1 MCPYGYCVTFATHRP
16 RIPAEFHRKCK
27 KIGNAGF
34 QAGQRPIAPRLVFAL
49 SVPDL
54 VLYGGI
60 PHVRRVIMKAGHNPS
75 LSPAEQVRRSRRP
88 LLFGYSLTAFAV
100 LLSFLAAL
108 VLPESFRLA
117 LLGDLLQGGLV
128 GAFTFLTFQNMLRSQ
143 AQVRAF
149 WFLLF
154 IGAAMWLASLLIWS
168 THELWFHL
176 AVPDVPLADI
186 FLFVGLVPLVAATAL
201 EPQKA
206 HDSRFRSFGL
216 LDLSILILYSL
227 YLFAFFVFAYRL
239 LPGAMGIYNH
249 NFNVADAIGNQ
260 LFAIATGVA
269 FFRERGVWRPVYR
282 IFFLSAAGYALASDL
297 INVAIDLG
305 RYYTGSLYD
314 VPLVAAMGGFVCL
327 CLAGRPLLQPAHA
340 TGERKGGEQRSI
352 RQFTFLS
359 SYLAMLVTLSM
370 PAIGLWLLTSY
381 APHDRL
387 FSFRLDITLLTIF
400 LLTLL
405 LSIKQDFL
413 SANLFGSLRHLSN
426 TYSSIDRFK
435 DHLVQGDKLASLGEL
450 VASVADQI
458 RKAMTI
464 IRNQATRITSRA
476 HGESRSRSL
485 AGKIGQYAE
494 RTDALVENMQRFA
507 QETPLQLAPV
517 EVKPLLESALHL
529 SRISKLQNV
538 CVELEAETAC
548 PPVLADSSQLLHV
561 FLQIISNAMDA
572 LEEVGGGKLAISVRP
587 CAPQVCIQFSDTGPG
602 IRHPEHA
609 FEPFFTTK
617 PVGKGTGLGLSTC
630 YGIIRQHEGDIT
642 CGNRLEGGA
651 YFTIFLPAAALP
663 ASDSGVAT
671 SIVSESA
678 G

>member
-1 MCPYGYCVTFATHRP
+1 
-16 RIPAEFHRKCK
+16 
-27 KIGNAGF
+27 
-34 QAGQRPIAPRLVFAL
+34 
-49 SVPDL
+49 
-54 VLYGGI
+54 
-60 PHVRRVIMKAGHNPS
+60 MKADHNSSPS
-75 LSPAEQVRRSRRP
+75 LAEQVRRSRR
-88 LLFGYSLTAFAV
+88 LRLFGYSLTGFAV
-100 LLSFLAAL
+100 LLTFVAAL
-108 VLPESFRLA
+108 VLPKSFQLS
-117 LLGDLLQGGLV
+117 LLGDLLQAGLI
-128 GAFTFLTFQNMLRSQ
+128 GAFTFLTLQNAIRSQ

-168 THELWFHL
+168 THELWYRM
-176 AVPDVPLADI
+176 AVPDVPLGDT
-186 FLFVGLVPLVAATAL
+186 FLFVSLVPLAATTLL
-201 EPQKA
+201 EPHRE

-227 YLFAFFVFAYRL
+227 YLFAFFVYAYRL
-239 LPGAMGIYNH
+239 LPGDLGIYNFS
-249 NFNVADAIGNQ
+249 FNIAGAIGNQ
-260 LFAIATGVA
+260 VLAVATGIA

-282 IFFLSAAGYALASDL
+282 IFFLSATSYALASDL
-297 INVAIDLG
+297 INVEIDLG
-305 RYYTGSLYD
+305 GYYTGCLYD
-314 VPLVAAMGGFVCL
+314 VPLVAAMAGFVCL
-327 CLAGRPLLQPAHA
+327 GLAGRPLLQPVLAE
-340 TGERKGGEQRSI
+340 GEREREERRPI
-352 RQFTFLS
+352 RRVTFLS
-359 SYLAMLVTLSM
+359 SHLAVLVTLST
-370 PAIGLWLLTSY
+370 PAIGLWLLATYS
-381 APHDRL
+381 PHDRL

-413 SANLFGSLRHLSN
+413 SAKLIGSLQHLSN

-458 RKAMTI
+458 RKAMTV
-464 IRNQATRITSRA
+464 IREQASRISRSG
-476 HGESRSRSL
+476 GESRSRSL
-485 AGKIGQYAE
+485 AEKIGQYAE

-507 QETPLQLAPV
+507 QEAPLKLAPV

-529 SRISKLQNV
+529 SRIDKLQNV
-538 CVELEAETAC
+538 RVGLETETAC

-572 LEEVGGGKLAISVRP
+572 LEEVGGGEFVISVSR
-587 CAPQVCIQFSDTGPG
+587 CEPQVCIQFSDTGPG

-630 YGIIRQHEGDIT
+630 YGIIRQHDGDIT

-651 YFTIFLPAAALP
+651 YFTIFLPAADLP
-663 ASDSGVAT
+663 ASASGIAS
-671 SIVSESA
+671 SIVSERA

>member
-1 MCPYGYCVTFATHRP
+1 
-16 RIPAEFHRKCK
+16 
-27 KIGNAGF
+27 
-34 QAGQRPIAPRLVFAL
+34 
-49 SVPDL
+49 
-54 VLYGGI
+54 
-60 PHVRRVIMKAGHNPS
+60 MKSGPNSSNP
-75 LSPAEQVRRSRRP
+75 PAEQVQHSRR
-88 LLFGYSLTAFAV
+88 LLHFGYALTAFAV
-100 LLSFLAAL
+100 LVTLFAAL
-108 VLPESFRLA
+108 VLPKGFQLC
-117 LLGDLLQGGLV
+117 LLGDLLQVGLA
-128 GAFTFLTFQNMLRSQ
+128 GASTFLTFQNMLRSQ

-149 WFLLF
+149 WLLLF
-154 IGAAMWLASLLIWS
+154 IGAAMWLANLLIWS
-168 THELWFHL
+168 THELWFHR

-186 FLFVGLVPLVAATAL
+186 FLFLGLVPLIAATAL
-201 EPQKA
+201 EPQKT

-227 YLFAFFVFAYRL
+227 YLFAFFVYAYRL
-239 LPGAMGIYNH
+239 LPGDMDIYNH

-260 LFAIATGVA
+260 LFAVATGVA
-269 FFRERGVWRPVYR
+269 FFRERGAWRPVYR
-282 IFFLSAAGYALASDL
+282 TFFLSAAIYALANDL
-297 INVAIDLG
+297 INAAIDTG
-305 RYYTGSLYD
+305 GYYTGSLYD
-314 VPLVAAMGGFVCL
+314 VLLVAAMGGFVCV
-327 CLAGRPLLQPAHA
+327 CLAGRPLLQPAPTA
-340 TGERKGGEQRSI
+340 KEREGVQQRTS
-352 RQFTFLS
+352 RGPTFLS
-359 SYLAMLVTLSM
+359 SSLAMLVTLST
-370 PAIGLWLLTSY
+370 PAIGLWLLTTYS
-381 APHDRL
+381 PHDKL
-387 FSFRLDITLLTIF
+387 FAFRLDITLLTIF

-458 RKAMTI
+458 RNAMAM
-464 IRNQATRITSRA
+464 IREQAALITSRS
-476 HGESRSRSL
+476 HSESRSRSL

-494 RTDALVENMQRFA
+494 RTDALVENMQHFA

-529 SRISKLQNV
+529 SRVDKLKNV
-538 CVELEAETAC
+538 RIELQAEAAC

-572 LEEVGGGKLAISVRP
+572 LEEVGGGDLVISVSP
-587 CAPQVCIQFSDTGPG
+587 CEPQVCIQFSDTGPG
-602 IRHPEHA
+602 LRHPEHA

-651 YFTIFLPAAALP
+651 YFTIFVPAAVLPATDCGISSA
-663 ASDSGVAT
+663 
-671 SIVSESA
+671 IVSQEA
-678 G
+678 R

>member
-1 MCPYGYCVTFATHRP
+1 
-16 RIPAEFHRKCK
+16 
-27 KIGNAGF
+27 
-34 QAGQRPIAPRLVFAL
+34 
-49 SVPDL
+49 
-54 VLYGGI
+54 
-60 PHVRRVIMKAGHNPS
+60 MKAKHNSS
-75 LSPAEQVRRSRRP
+75 LAPADKGRRSNRP
-88 LLFGYSLTAFAV
+88 LLFGYSLTAGAV
-100 LLSFLAAL
+100 LLSFIASLA
-108 VLPESFRLA
+108 LPKGFQPG
-117 LLGDLLQGGLV
+117 LLGDLLQAGLV

-143 AQVRAF
+143 AQVRTF

-168 THELWFHL
+168 THELWFHR

-186 FLFVGLVPLVAATAL
+186 FLFVGLVPLVASTAL

-227 YLFAFFVFAYRL
+227 YLFAFFVYAYRL
-239 LPGAMGIYNH
+239 LPGTMGIYNH

-260 LFAIATGVA
+260 LFAVATGVA
-269 FFRERGVWRPVYR
+269 FFRERGAWRPVYR
-282 IFFLSAAGYALASDL
+282 MFFLSAAGFALASDL

-305 RYYTGSLYD
+305 EYYTGSLYD
-314 VPLVAAMGGFVCL
+314 VPLIAASGGFVCL
-327 CLAGRPLLQPAHA
+327 CLAGRPLLKPTAA
-340 TGERKGGEQRSI
+340 AEKREGGPQRPI
-352 RQFTFLS
+352 RPFAFLS
-359 SYLAMLVTLSM
+359 SHLAMLVTLST
-370 PAIGLWLLTSY
+370 PAIGLWLLTTYS
-381 APHDRL
+381 PHDKL
-387 FSFRLDITLLTIF
+387 FAFRLDITLLTIF

-413 SANLFGSLRHLSN
+413 SANLFGSLRYLSD

-450 VASVADQI
+450 VASVVGQI
-458 RKAMTI
+458 RKAMTT
-464 IRNQATRITSRA
+464 IREQATRITTRS
-476 HGESRSRSL
+476 HGESRSRAL

-507 QETPLQLAPV
+507 QETPLRLAPV

-529 SRISKLQNV
+529 SRIDKLHNV
-538 CVELEAETAC
+538 RVDLEVEAAC

-561 FLQIISNAMDA
+561 FLQIVSNAMDA
-572 LEEVGGGKLAISVRP
+572 LEEVGGGELAISLRP
-587 CAPQVCIQFSDTGPG
+587 CEPQVCIQFSDTGPG

-630 YGIIRQHEGDIT
+630 YGIIRQHDGDIT

-651 YFTIFLPAAALP
+651 YFTIFLPAAAL
-663 ASDSGVAT
+663 AVAVPRVP
-671 SIVSESA
+671 SPIVSERA
-678 G
+678 E

>member
-1 MCPYGYCVTFATHRP
+1 
-16 RIPAEFHRKCK
+16 
-27 KIGNAGF
+27 
-34 QAGQRPIAPRLVFAL
+34 
-49 SVPDL
+49 
-54 VLYGGI
+54 
-60 PHVRRVIMKAGHNPS
+60 MKAGHNSP
-75 LSPAEQVRRSRRP
+75 LAPAEKGRRVSRP
-88 LLFGYSLTAFAV
+88 LLLGYSLTAAAV
-100 LLSFLAAL
+100 LLSIIASL
-108 VLPESFRLA
+108 VLPKGFQLA
-117 LLGDLLQGGLV
+117 LFGDLLQASLGGAV
-128 GAFTFLTFQNMLRSQ
+128 TFLTLQNALRGRG
-143 AQVRAF
+143 QVRAF

-154 IGAAMWLASLLIWS
+154 IGAAMWLCSLLIWS
-168 THELWFHL
+168 TNELWFHL
-176 AVPDVPLADI
+176 AVPDVPVADI
-186 FLFVGLVPLVAATAL
+186 LLFVGLVPLVAATAL
-201 EPQKA
+201 EPEEE
-206 HDSRFRSFGL
+206 HDSRFRRFGL

-227 YLFAFFVFAYRL
+227 YLFAFFVYAYRL
-239 LPGAMGIYNH
+239 LPGAMEIYNH

-260 LFAIATGVA
+260 LFAVATGVA
-269 FFRERGVWRPVYR
+269 FFRERGDWRPVYR
-282 IFFLSAAGYALASDL
+282 IFFLSAATYALASDL
-297 INVAIDLG
+297 INVAIDTG
-305 RYYTGSLYD
+305 GYYTGSLYD

-327 CLAGRPLLQPAHA
+327 CLAGRPLLEPAIA
-340 TGERKGGEQRSI
+340 KGEHQGGQQRAI
-352 RQFTFLS
+352 RPFAFLS
-359 SYLAMLVTLSM
+359 SHLAMLVTVST
-370 PAIGLWLLTSY
+370 PAIGLWLLATYS
-381 APHDRL
+381 PQDRL

-400 LLTLL
+400 MLTLL

-464 IRNQATRITSRA
+464 IREQALRITSRL
-476 HGESRSRSL
+476 GVESRSRSL
-485 AGKIGQYAE
+485 AEKIGQYAE

-507 QETPLQLAPV
+507 QETPLRLAPL

-529 SRISKLQNV
+529 SRIDKLQNIR
-538 CVELEAETAC
+538 VELDVETAC

-572 LEEVGGGKLAISVRP
+572 LEEVGGGEFAISVSR
-587 CAPQVCIQFSDTGPG
+587 CEPQVCIQFSDTGPG

-630 YGIIRQHEGDIT
+630 YGIIRQHDGDIT

-663 ASDSGVAT
+663 ASVSGIAS
-671 SIVSESA
+671 SIVSERA

>member
-1 MCPYGYCVTFATHRP
+1 M
-16 RIPAEFHRKCK
+16 
-27 KIGNAGF
+27 KIG
-34 QAGQRPIAPRLVFAL
+34 
-49 SVPDL
+49 
-54 VLYGGI
+54 
-60 PHVRRVIMKAGHNPS
+60 HNS
-75 LSPAEQVRRSRRP
+75 SPALAEKRWRSNRP
-88 LLFGYSLTAFAV
+88 LLFGYSLTAAAV
-100 LLSFLAAL
+100 LLSFVASL
-108 VLPESFRLA
+108 VLPKGFQLS
-117 LLGDLLQGGLV
+117 LLGDLLQASMV
-128 GAFTFLTFQNMLRSQ
+128 GVFTFLTFQNMIRSQ

-149 WFLLF
+149 WLLLF
-154 IGAAMWLASLLIWS
+154 IGATMWLSSLLIWS

-176 AVPDVPLADI
+176 AVPDVPAADI

-201 EPQKA
+201 QPQKA
-206 HDSRFRSFGL
+206 HDARVRSFGL

-227 YLFAFFVFAYRL
+227 YLFAFFVYAYRL
-239 LPGAMGIYNH
+239 LPGELGIYNH

-260 LFAIATGVA
+260 LFAVATGVA
-269 FFRERGVWRPVYR
+269 FFRERGAWRPVYR
-282 IFFLSAAGYALASDL
+282 IFFLSAATYALASDL
-297 INVAIDLG
+297 INVTIDLG
-305 RYYTGSLYD
+305 EYYTGSLYD
-314 VPLVAAMGGFVCL
+314 VPLITAMGGFICL
-327 CLAGRPLLQPAHA
+327 CLAGRPLLEPAIEA
-340 TGERKGGEQRSI
+340 GKREGGQQGPI
-352 RQFTFLS
+352 RPFAFLS
-359 SYLAMLVTLSM
+359 SHLAMIVTLST
-370 PAIGLWLLTSY
+370 PAIGLWLLTTY
-381 APHDRL
+381 TPHDKL

-400 LLTLL
+400 MLTLL

-413 SANLFGSLRHLSN
+413 STNLFGSLRHLSD

-435 DHLVQGDKLASLGEL
+435 DHLVQGDKLATLGEL

-464 IRNQATRITSRA
+464 IREQATRITTHS
-476 HGESRSRSL
+476 HGESRSRAL

-494 RTDALVENMQRFA
+494 RTDALVEDMQRFA

-529 SRISKLQNV
+529 SRIDKLQNV
-538 CVELEAETAC
+538 RVNWEAETAC

-572 LEEVGGGKLAISVRP
+572 MEEIGGGELSISIRP
-587 CAPQVCIQFSDTGPG
+587 CEPQVCIQFSDTGPG

-630 YGIIRQHEGDIT
+630 YGIIRQHDGDIT

-663 ASDSGVAT
+663 GSDSGMPST
-671 SIVSESA
+671 IVSERA

>member
-1 MCPYGYCVTFATHRP
+1 MNT
-16 RIPAEFHRKCK
+16 
-27 KIGNAGF
+27 
-34 QAGQRPIAPRLVFAL
+34 
-49 SVPDL
+49 
-54 VLYGGI
+54 
-60 PHVRRVIMKAGHNPS
+60 GHNSS
-75 LSPAEQVRRSRRP
+75 LAPVENGRRSNRP
-88 LLFGYSLTAFAV
+88 LLFGYSLTASAV
-100 LLSFLAAL
+100 LLSFIAAL
-108 VLPESFRLA
+108 VLPKGFQLG
-117 LLGDLLQGGLV
+117 LLGDLLQAGLV
-128 GAFTFLTFQNMLRSQ
+128 GTFTFLTFLNMLRSQ

-149 WFLLF
+149 WLLLF
-154 IGAAMWLASLLIWS
+154 IGAAMWLTSLLIWS

-176 AVPDVPLADI
+176 AVPDVPLADT

-201 EPQKA
+201 QPQKA
-206 HDSRFRSFGL
+206 HDVRFRSFGL

-227 YLFAFFVFAYRL
+227 YLFAFFVYAYRL
-239 LPGAMGIYNH
+239 LPGDMGIYNH

-269 FFRERGVWRPVYR
+269 FFRERGAWRPLYR
-282 IFFLSAAGYALASDL
+282 IFFLSAATYAVASDL

-305 RYYTGSLYD
+305 GYYTGSLYD

-327 CLAGRPLLQPAHA
+327 SLAGRPFLEPVNAA
-340 TGERKGGEQRSI
+340 GERPGGQPRPV
-352 RQFTFLS
+352 RPFAFLS
-359 SYLAMLVTLSM
+359 SHLAMIVTLST
-370 PAIGLWLLTSY
+370 PAIGLWLLTTYS
-381 APHDRL
+381 PHDKL
-387 FSFRLDITLLTIF
+387 FAFRLDITLLTIF
-400 LLTLL
+400 MLTLL

-413 SANLFGSLRHLSN
+413 SANLFGSLRNLSD

-464 IRNQATRITSRA
+464 IRGQASRITSRS
-476 HGESRSRSL
+476 HGESRSRAL

-494 RTDALVENMQRFA
+494 RTDALVEDMQRFA
-507 QETPLQLAPV
+507 QETPLQLTAV

-529 SRISKLQNV
+529 SRIDKLHNV
-538 CVELEAETAC
+538 RVQWETETAC

-572 LEEVGGGKLAISVRP
+572 LEEIGGGELSISIRP
-587 CAPQVCIQFSDTGPG
+587 CEPQVCIQFSDTGPG
-602 IRHPEHA
+602 LRHPEHV

-630 YGIIRQHEGDIT
+630 YGIIRQHDGDIT

-651 YFTIFLPAAALP
+651 YFTIFLPAVALP
-663 ASDSGVAT
+663 AADSRIPS
-671 SIVSESA
+671 SIVSERA

>member
-1 MCPYGYCVTFATHRP
+1 MNVGHNSSLA
-16 RIPAEFHRKCK
+16 PAEK
-27 KIGNAGF
+27 GW
-34 QAGQRPIAPRLVFAL
+34 
-49 SVPDL
+49 
-54 VLYGGI
+54 
-60 PHVRRVIMKAGHNPS
+60 
-75 LSPAEQVRRSRRP
+75 RSNRP
-88 LLFGYSLTAFAV
+88 LLFGYSLTASAV

-108 VLPESFRLA
+108 VLPKGFELG
-117 LLGDLLQGGLV
+117 LLGDLLQAGLV
-128 GAFTFLTFQNMLRSQ
+128 GTFTFLTFLNMLRSQ

-149 WFLLF
+149 WLLLF
-154 IGAAMWLASLLIWS
+154 IGAAMWLTSLLIWS

-176 AVPDVPLADI
+176 AVPDVPLADT

-201 EPQKA
+201 QPQKA
-206 HDSRFRSFGL
+206 HDVRFRSFGL

-227 YLFAFFVFAYRL
+227 YLFAFFVYAYRL
-239 LPGAMGIYNH
+239 LPGDMGIYNH

-269 FFRERGVWRPVYR
+269 FFRERSAWRPLYR
-282 IFFLSAAGYALASDL
+282 IFFLSAATYAVASDL

-305 RYYTGSLYD
+305 GYYTGSLYD
-314 VPLVAAMGGFVCL
+314 VPLIAAMGGFVCL
-327 CLAGRPLLQPAHA
+327 SLAGRPLLEPANA
-340 TGERKGGEQRSI
+340 AEEGQGRRQRPI
-352 RQFTFLS
+352 RPFAFLS
-359 SYLAMLVTLSM
+359 SHLAMIVTLST
-370 PAIGLWLLTSY
+370 PAIGLWLLTTYS
-381 APHDRL
+381 PHDKL
-387 FSFRLDITLLTIF
+387 FTFRLDITLLTIF
-400 LLTLL
+400 MLTLL

-464 IRNQATRITSRA
+464 IREQASRITTRS
-476 HGESRSRSL
+476 HGESRSRAL

-494 RTDALVENMQRFA
+494 RTDALVEDMQRFA

-529 SRISKLQNV
+529 SRIDKLPNV
-538 CVELEAETAC
+538 RVQWEAETVC

-572 LEEVGGGKLAISVRP
+572 LEEVGGGELGISIRP
-587 CAPQVCIQFSDTGPG
+587 CEPQVCIQFSDTGPG
-602 IRHPEHA
+602 LGHPEHA

-630 YGIIRQHEGDIT
+630 YGIIRQHDGDIT

-651 YFTIFLPAAALP
+651 YFTIFLPAADLP
-663 ASDSGVAT
+663 AADSSIPS
-671 SIVSESA
+671 SIVSERA

>member
-1 MCPYGYCVTFATHRP
+1 
-16 RIPAEFHRKCK
+16 
-27 KIGNAGF
+27 
-34 QAGQRPIAPRLVFAL
+34 
-49 SVPDL
+49 
-54 VLYGGI
+54 
-60 PHVRRVIMKAGHNPS
+60 VRRGRSSRRRYQNWFCKMLQGPTPGVRWLIMKAGHNSSP
-75 LSPAEQVRRSRRP
+75 SPAEQLRRSRRL
-88 LLFGYSLTAFAV
+88 LLFGYSLTGFVV
-100 LLSFLAAL
+100 LLTFVAAL
-108 VLPESFRLA
+108 VLPKSFQLS
-117 LLGDLLQGGLV
+117 LLGDLLQVGLV
-128 GAFTFLTFQNMLRSQ
+128 GAFTFLTLQNAIRSQ

-168 THELWFHL
+168 THELWYHM
-176 AVPDVPLADI
+176 AVPDVPLGDT
-186 FLFVGLVPLVAATAL
+186 FLFVSLVPLVAATAL
-201 EPQKA
+201 EPHRE
-206 HDSRFRSFGL
+206 HDSRFRPFGL

-227 YLFAFFVFAYRL
+227 YLFAFFVYAHRL
-239 LPGAMGIYNH
+239 LPGDLGIYNFS
-249 NFNVADAIGNQ
+249 FNMADAIGNQ
-260 LFAIATGVA
+260 LLAVATGIA

-282 IFFLSAAGYALASDL
+282 IFFLSATTYALASDL
-297 INVAIDLG
+297 INATIDLG
-305 RYYTGSLYD
+305 GYYTGSLYD
-314 VPLVAAMGGFVCL
+314 LPLVAAMGGFVCL
-327 CLAGRPLLQPAHA
+327 GLAGRPLLQPVLA
-340 TGERKGGEQRSI
+340 EREHEWEERRPI
-352 RQFTFLS
+352 RRFTFLS
-359 SYLAMLVTLSM
+359 SHLAMLVTLST
-370 PAIGLWLLTSY
+370 PAIGLWLLTTY

-413 SANLFGSLRHLSN
+413 STNLFGSLRHLSS

-464 IRNQATRITSRA
+464 IREQASRITSRA
-476 HGESRSRSL
+476 QGESRSRAL

-494 RTDALVENMQRFA
+494 RTDALVEDMQRFA

-529 SRISKLQNV
+529 SRLDKLHNV
-538 CVELEAETAC
+538 RVQWEAETPC

-572 LEEVGGGKLAISVRP
+572 LEEVGGGELAISIRP
-587 CAPQVCIQFSDTGPG
+587 CEPQVCIQFSDNGPG
-602 IRHPEHA
+602 ILHPEHA

-630 YGIIRQHEGDIT
+630 YGIIRQHDGDIT

-663 ASDSGVAT
+663 ASVSGIAASV
-671 SIVSESA
+671 ISERA

>member
-1 MCPYGYCVTFATHRP
+1 
-16 RIPAEFHRKCK
+16 
-27 KIGNAGF
+27 
-34 QAGQRPIAPRLVFAL
+34 
-49 SVPDL
+49 
-54 VLYGGI
+54 
-60 PHVRRVIMKAGHNPS
+60 MKAGHNS
-75 LSPAEQVRRSRRP
+75 LLASAEKGRRSNRP
-88 LLFGYSLTAFAV
+88 LLFGYYLTATAV
-100 LLSFLAAL
+100 LLSFIASL
-108 VLPESFRLA
+108 VLPKGYELA
-117 LLGDLLQGGLV
+117 LFGDILEASLIGTATVLSLQN
-128 GAFTFLTFQNMLRSQ
+128 ALRSQ
-143 AQVRAF
+143 AQIRAF

-154 IGAAMWLASLLIWS
+154 IGASMWLASLLIWS
-168 THELWFHL
+168 TQELWFHL

-186 FLFVGLVPLVAATAL
+186 LLILELVPLIAATVL
-201 EPQKA
+201 EPQKE
-206 HDSRFRSFGL
+206 HDSHFRPFGL

-227 YLFAFFVFAYRL
+227 YLFAFFVYAYRL
-239 LPGAMGIYNH
+239 LPGAMGIYDF
-249 NFNVADAIGNQ
+249 NFNVADAIGKQ
-260 LFAIATGVA
+260 IFVIATGVA

-282 IFFLSAAGYALASDL
+282 IFFLSAAGYALASNL
-297 INVAIDLG
+297 INPAIDLG

-314 VPLVAAMGGFVCL
+314 VPLVASAGGFVCL
-327 CLAGRPLLQPAHA
+327 CLAGRPLLQPVGA
-340 TGERKGGEQRSI
+340 EGGRESGVEKPTR
-352 RQFTFLS
+352 RFTFLS
-359 SYLAMLVTLSM
+359 THLAMLVTLST

-381 APHDRL
+381 SPHGRL

-413 SANLFGSLRHLSN
+413 SANLFGSLRYLSN
-426 TYSSIDRFK
+426 TYSSIERFK

-464 IRNQATRITSRA
+464 IREQASRITSRSQ
-476 HGESRSRSL
+476 GESRSRAL

-494 RTDALVENMQRFA
+494 RTDALVEDMQRFA

-517 EVKPLLESALHL
+517 EVRPLLESAIHL
-529 SRISKLQNV
+529 SRIDKLHNV
-538 CVELEAETAC
+538 RVRWEAETAC

-572 LEEVGGGKLAISVRP
+572 LEEVGGGELGISIRP
-587 CAPQVCIQFSDTGPG
+587 CEPQVCIQFSDTGPG
-602 IRHPEHA
+602 IQHPEHA

-630 YGIIRQHEGDIT
+630 YGIIRQHDGDIT

-651 YFTIFLPAAALP
+651 YFTIFLPAAVLP
-663 ASDSGVAT
+663 VSDSGSPL
-671 SIVSESA
+671 SILSERA